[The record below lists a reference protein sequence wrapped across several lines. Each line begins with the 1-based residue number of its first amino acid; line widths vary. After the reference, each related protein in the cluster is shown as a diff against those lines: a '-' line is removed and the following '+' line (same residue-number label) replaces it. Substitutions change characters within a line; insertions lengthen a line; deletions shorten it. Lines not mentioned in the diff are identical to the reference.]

1 MKFKVRLQ
9 ELEAKDSE
17 VEVLNE
23 WIDDAFRALI
33 KLGSSGTMLRTAGKI
48 IRGGIPLS
56 KKSDDIVAAGINM
69 LKDQSKIRDISD
81 AAIGAANKAAETGE
95 AVIFQVKVAEDAAAG
110 GIFMVFSVLPDGIQ
124 SVRMVG
130 SGTEGIIARSG
141 VVSKLG
147 READEIIKGS
157 DDAAAG
163 GARAG
168 DDVVDAGDD
177 VVDAGEEA
185 AEAGRRA
192 DDSAEAADEA
202 KALADDIAAF
212 YRAGRIRYVDEAEA
226 GKIWNRRKEKVMDE
240 WIEAGGKT
248 RETKNVKIPMTD
260 ENGALIII
268 DRGSDSP
275 RNVAFVELDSS
286 GNLGKAFNKFDS
298 HGEAKDAVKA
308 FSQVAQAIETI
319 DAMRNDLGTLPSIL
333 RKYRGDDGWTARNAV
348 LAVKEFSGK
357 LTRRFGEEMSQWFI
371 TWGPDRR
378 VLNKLSMAAEII
390 GGGGFF
396 RLGGAATSAILRTL
410 GIARKAGVGGTATYA
425 TIVYWAA
432 IVSYV
437 ASLFHI
443 ISSWGIRNVR
453 DEEKLYKAA
462 LGANPALQEAYI
474 VRYNGWLKQN
484 DLPHFTKEEI
494 ISDKYKD
501 DGPFPGS
508 MDVMVNDIHQRWI
521 EATVGAR
528 GVSEAQKIARTLKSP
543 QSLIG
548 IPVDVIDAAI
558 DQREKN
564 KQVTSLSTPEQDTR
578 RLMST
583 EEEMK
588 NGFEDMQAVVEK
600 EFPQIAKKLNVKKP
614 SKSELSEYD
623 KDSGG
628 RKPERG
634 AEIEPEDRK
643 KPALPTDDSPIGDLS
658 GIDDSLFEI
667 FNTGK
672 PISIKVKSSS
682 PRVRAK
688 ITEKK

>member
-1 MKFKVRLQ
+1 VKFKVRLQ

-17 VEVLNE
+17 AEVLNE
-23 WIDDAFRALI
+23 WIDDAFRALVR
-33 KLGSSGTMLRTAGKI
+33 LGSGGTMLKAAGRV
-48 IRGGIPLS
+48 IRAGIPLS
-56 KKSDDIVAAGINM
+56 LKAGDDIAQVINLLPQRM
-69 LKDQSKIRDISD
+69 ARDIAD
-81 AAIGAANKAAETGE
+81 AAIGAANKAAEAGE
-95 AVIFQVKVAEDAAAG
+95 AVIFQTKVGNTEDG
-110 GIFMVFSVLPDGIQ
+110 RNIFMVFSVGPDGIQ
-124 SVRMVG
+124 GVR
-130 SGTEGIIARSG
+130 TFEGVAGRRG
-141 VVSKLG
+141 ELAALG
-147 READEIIKGS
+147 READKIIKGS

-212 YRAGRIRYVDEAEA
+212 YRAGRVRYVDEAEA

-248 RETKNVKIPMTD
+248 RETKNVNIPMTD

-286 GNLGKAFNKFDS
+286 GNLGKAFNKFGS
-298 HGEAKDAVKA
+298 HGETQQAVKA
-308 FSQVAQAIETI
+308 FKQVADALETI
-319 DAMRNDLGTLPSIL
+319 DSMRNDLGTLPSIL

-357 LTRRFGEEMSQWFI
+357 LARRLGEEMSQWFI

-437 ASLFHI
+437 ASLFHL

-453 DEEKLYKAA
+453 DEEKRYKAA

-508 MDVMVNDIHQRWI
+508 MDDMVNDIHQRWI

-564 KQVTSLSTPEQDTR
+564 KQVTSLDTPEQDR
-578 RLMST
+578 IMST

-623 KDSGG
+623 KDTGD

-634 AEIEPEDRK
+634 VEVEPEDRK

-658 GIDDSLFEI
+658 GFDDSLFEI

-672 PISIKVKSSS
+672 SISIKVKSSS